1 MSTGAPAYQTPEVA
15 PALLPDPFDDRL
27 REIAKDLRGPG
38 GVADLTDR
46 ERDFLY
52 DLAREETRYPMP
64 TVRKLAA
71 LSRRARSPMVREA
84 FAELIREYSLPAN
97 AVPSVTAAYDH
108 ETRATGP
115 ADIAQRAFER
125 DRNPITYARA
135 KEALQHQLETTQ
147 LALVTTVRWGQ
158 RNGLEKPTDGR
169 RTS

>member
-1 MSTGAPAYQTPEVA
+1 MTATSALYRTPHTP

-27 REIAKDLRGPG
+27 RAIAKDLRGPG
-38 GVADLTDR
+38 GVSDLTDR

-64 TVRKLAA
+64 TVRKLCA
-71 LSRRARSPMVREA
+71 LSRRARNPMVREA
-84 FAELIREYSLPAN
+84 FAELIREFSVPAE
-97 AVPSVTAAYDH
+97 ADPSVTAAYDH

-135 KEALQHQLETTQ
+135 IDALQLQLETTQ
-147 LALVTTVRWGQ
+147 LALATTKRWGQ
-158 RNGLEKPTDGR
+158 RNGLEQPTDGR
-169 RTS
+169 RA